1 MPLRALPALAAIAG
15 LALAASPTLAGPRPG
30 GAAAAA
36 TVKAPKSGA
45 YPGRTAQR
53 RPLTLYIS
61 GKSVEQIAFQF
72 SCGKT
77 AGNTVLNDIKLT
89 KSKKGYK
96 FSITAFG
103 SITYSDEKDP
113 ENAKID
119 VSGRFSRTGRRAV
132 GQFRVKS
139 SRCGGT
145 GHVKWS
151 AKRWVAGGPSRAP
164 GRVRTPTPS

>member
-1 MPLRALPALAAIAG
+1 MPLRALPALAVIAG
-15 LALAASPTLAGPRPG
+15 LALVASPSLVGASPAGT
-30 GAAAAA
+30 AAAA

-61 GKSVEQIAFQF
+61 GKSVEQIAIQF

-77 AGNTVLNDIKLT
+77 AGNTALNDIRLT
-89 KSKKGYK
+89 KSKKGYR

-103 SITYSDEKDP
+103 GVTYSDEKDP
-113 ENAKID
+113 ENVKID
-119 VSGRFSRTGRRAV
+119 VSGRFSRTGKRAV
-132 GQFRVKS
+132 GQFRLKS

-151 AKRWVAGGPSRAP
+151 AKR
-164 GRVRTPTPS
+164 